1 MKRFNALFP
10 LWAILLSGVAF
21 YFNEFFSSLAYWIIP
36 LLTIVMFTMGLTL
49 KTSDFQRIIRDPRP
63 IVVGVLM
70 QFILMPL
77 LAVVLAKM
85 FGLSNQLTA
94 GLVLVGCCAGGTASN
109 VISYLARADL
119 ALSISMTVCSTLVGV
134 VVTPLLCG
142 LYLSTTVN
150 VDTMGMLFSIIQIVL
165 FPVLAGALLNHLFP
179 NLIRPLA
186 PALPSLSILI
196 ILGIIAIVVALNSD
210 GLLEVGALTL
220 VAVVLH
226 NLGGMCGGFYLSRLL
241 GFDIRQSHT
250 IAIEV
255 GMQNSGLGV
264 ALALDFFSPTAALPG
279 ALFSVWHNISGSLL
293 ASQWSR
299 KRESLDYLLRDE
311 DQAKSE
317 KHSK

>member
-1 MKRFNALFP
+1 MSRLTTLFP

-21 YFNEFFSSLAYWIIP
+21 FFSETFSSLASWIIP
-36 LLTIVMFTMGLTL
+36 LLAGVMFTMGLTL
-49 KTSDFQRIIRDPRP
+49 KAADFKRILQDPRP
-63 IVVGVLM
+63 ILVGVLL

-134 VVTPLLCG
+134 VATPLLTG
-142 LYLSTTVN
+142 FYLSTTIN
-150 VDTMGMLFSIIQIVL
+150 VDTIGMLVSIIQIVL
-165 FPVLAGALLNHLFP
+165 IPVLAGITLSHFFP
-179 NLIRPLA
+179 ELIRPLT
-186 PALPSLSILI
+186 PALPALSILI
-196 ILGIIAIVVALNSD
+196 ILTIIAIVVALNSYS
-210 GLLEVGALTL
+210 LLEVGALTL
-220 VAVVLH
+220 VVAVVLH
-226 NLGGMCGGFYLSRLL
+226 NLGGICGGFYLSRLM
-241 GFDIRQSHT
+241 GFDTRQSHT

-264 ALALDFFSPTAALPG
+264 ALALEFFSATAALPG

-299 KRESLDYLLRDE
+299 KRESLDYLLQDE
-311 DQAKSE
+311 RPRPDE
-317 KHSK
+317 

>member
-1 MKRFNALFP
+1 MSRLTNLFP

-21 YFNEFFSSLAYWIIP
+21 FFSEPFSSLASWIIP
-36 LLTIVMFTMGLTL
+36 LLSGVMFTMGLTL
-49 KTSDFQRIIRDPRP
+49 KAEDFKRILQNPRP
-63 IVVGVLM
+63 ILVGVLL

-134 VVTPLLCG
+134 VATPLLTG
-142 LYLSTTVN
+142 FYLSTTIN
-150 VDTMGMLFSIIQIVL
+150 VDTIGMLVSIIQIVL
-165 FPVLAGALLNHLFP
+165 IPVLAGITLSHFFRE
-179 NLIRPLA
+179 LIRPLT
-186 PALPSLSILI
+186 PALPALSILI
-196 ILGIIAIVVALNSD
+196 ILTIIAIVVALNSD
-210 GLLEVGALTL
+210 SLLEVGALTL

-241 GFDIRQSHT
+241 GFDTSQSHT

-264 ALALDFFSPTAALPG
+264 ALALEFFSATAALPG

-293 ASQWSR
+293 ASKWSR
-299 KRESLDYLLRDE
+299 KRESLDYLLQDE
-311 DQAKSE
+311 RLRPDE
-317 KHSK
+317 

>member
-1 MKRFNALFP
+1 MSRLTNLFP

-21 YFNEFFSSLAYWIIP
+21 FFSEPFSSLASWIIP
-36 LLTIVMFTMGLTL
+36 LLAGVMFTMGLTL
-49 KTSDFQRIIRDPRP
+49 KAADFKRILQDPRP
-63 IVVGVLM
+63 ILVGVLL

-94 GLVLVGCCAGGTASN
+94 GLVLVGCCAGGTAST

-134 VVTPLLCG
+134 VATPLLTG
-142 LYLSTTVN
+142 FYLSTTIN
-150 VDTMGMLFSIIQIVL
+150 VDTMGMLVSIIQIVL
-165 FPVLAGALLNHLFP
+165 IPVLAGITLSHFFP
-179 NLIRPLA
+179 ELIRPLTPTL
-186 PALPSLSILI
+186 PAMSVLI
-196 ILGIIAIVVALNSD
+196 ILTIIAIVVALNSD
-210 GLLEVGALTL
+210 SLLEVGALTL

-241 GFDIRQSHT
+241 GFDTRQSHT

-264 ALALDFFSPTAALPG
+264 ALALEFFSATAALPG

-299 KRESLDYLLRDE
+299 KRESLDYLLQDE
-311 DQAKSE
+311 LL
-317 KHSK
+317 KHDE

>member
-1 MKRFNALFP
+1 MSRLTTLFP
-10 LWAILLSGVAF
+10 LWAILLSGAAF
-21 YFNEFFSSLAYWIIP
+21 FFNEPFSSLASWIIP
-36 LLTIVMFTMGLTL
+36 LLAGVMFTMGLTL
-49 KTSDFQRIIRDPRP
+49 KAADFKRILEDPRP
-63 IVVGVLM
+63 IIVGVLL

-134 VVTPLLCG
+134 VATPLLTG
-142 LYLSTTVN
+142 FYLATTIN
-150 VDTMGMLFSIIQIVL
+150 VDTIGMLVSIIQIVL
-165 FPVLAGALLNHLFP
+165 IPVLAGITLSHFFP
-179 NLIRPLA
+179 ELIRPLT
-186 PALPSLSILI
+186 PALPALSILI
-196 ILGIIAIVVALNSD
+196 ILTIIAIVVALNSD
-210 GLLEVGALTL
+210 SLLEVGALTL

-226 NLGGMCGGFYLSRLL
+226 NLSGMCGGFYLSRLM
-241 GFDIRQSHT
+241 GFDTRQSHT

-264 ALALDFFSPTAALPG
+264 ALALEFFSATAALPG

-299 KRESLDYLLRDE
+299 KRESLDYLLQDE
-311 DQAKSE
+311 RLRPDE
-317 KHSK
+317 

>member
-1 MKRFNALFP
+1 MSRLTTLFP
-10 LWAILLSGVAF
+10 LWAILLSGAAF
-21 YFNEFFSSLAYWIIP
+21 FFNEPFSSLASWIIP
-36 LLTIVMFTMGLTL
+36 LLAGVMFTMGLTL
-49 KTSDFQRIIRDPRP
+49 RAADFKRILEDPRP
-63 IVVGVLM
+63 ILVGVLL

-134 VVTPLLCG
+134 VATPLLTG
-142 LYLSTTVN
+142 FYLATTVN
-150 VDTMGMLFSIIQIVL
+150 VDTIGMLVSIIQIVL
-165 FPVLAGALLNHLFP
+165 IPVLAGITLSHFFP
-179 NLIRPLA
+179 ELIRPLT
-186 PALPSLSILI
+186 PALPALSILI
-196 ILGIIAIVVALNSD
+196 ILTIIAIVVALNSD
-210 GLLEVGALTL
+210 SLLEVGALTL

-226 NLGGMCGGFYLSRLL
+226 NLSGMCGGFYLSRLM
-241 GFDIRQSHT
+241 GFDTRQSHT

-264 ALALDFFSPTAALPG
+264 ALALEFFSATAALPG

-299 KRESLDYLLRDE
+299 KRESLDYLLQDE
-311 DQAKSE
+311 RLRPDE
-317 KHSK
+317 

>member
-1 MKRFNALFP
+1 MSRLTTLFP

-21 YFNEFFSSLAYWIIP
+21 FFSETFSSLASWIIP
-36 LLTIVMFTMGLTL
+36 LLAGVMFTMGLTL
-49 KTSDFQRIIRDPRP
+49 KAADFKRILQDPRP
-63 IVVGVLM
+63 ILVGVLL

-134 VVTPLLCG
+134 VATPLLTG
-142 LYLSTTVN
+142 FYLSTTIN
-150 VDTMGMLFSIIQIVL
+150 VDTIGMLVSIIQIVL
-165 FPVLAGALLNHLFP
+165 IPVLAGITLSHFFP
-179 NLIRPLA
+179 ELIRPLT
-186 PALPSLSILI
+186 PALPALSILI
-196 ILGIIAIVVALNSD
+196 ILTIIAIVVALNSYS
-210 GLLEVGALTL
+210 LLEVGALTL
-220 VAVVLH
+220 VVAVVLH
-226 NLGGMCGGFYLSRLL
+226 NLGGICGGFYLSRLM
-241 GFDIRQSHT
+241 GFDTRQSHT

-264 ALALDFFSPTAALPG
+264 ALALEFFSATAALPG

-299 KRESLDYLLRDE
+299 KRESLDYLLQDE
-311 DQAKSE
+311 RLRPDE
-317 KHSK
+317 

>member
-1 MKRFNALFP
+1 MSRLTTLFP
-10 LWAILLSGVAF
+10 LWAILLSGAAF
-21 YFNEFFSSLAYWIIP
+21 FFNEPFSSLASWIIP
-36 LLTIVMFTMGLTL
+36 LLAGVMFTMGLTL
-49 KTSDFQRIIRDPRP
+49 RAADFKRILEDPRP
-63 IVVGVLM
+63 ILVGVLL

-134 VVTPLLCG
+134 VATPLLTG
-142 LYLSTTVN
+142 FYLATTIN
-150 VDTMGMLFSIIQIVL
+150 VDTIGMLVSIIQIVL
-165 FPVLAGALLNHLFP
+165 IPVLAGITLSHFFP
-179 NLIRPLA
+179 ELIRPLT
-186 PALPSLSILI
+186 PALPALSILI
-196 ILGIIAIVVALNSD
+196 ILTIIAIVVALNSD
-210 GLLEVGALTL
+210 SLLEVGALTL

-226 NLGGMCGGFYLSRLL
+226 NLGGMCGGFYLSRLM
-241 GFDIRQSHT
+241 GFDTRQSHT

-264 ALALDFFSPTAALPG
+264 ALALEFFSATAALPG

-299 KRESLDYLLRDE
+299 KRESLDYLLQDE
-311 DQAKSE
+311 RLRPDE
-317 KHSK
+317 

>member
-1 MKRFNALFP
+1 MSRLTTLLP

-21 YFNEFFSSLAYWIIP
+21 FFNEPFSSLASWIIP
-36 LLTIVMFTMGLTL
+36 LLAGVMFTMGLTL
-49 KTSDFQRIIRDPRP
+49 KAAHFKRILEDPRP
-63 IVVGVLM
+63 ILVGVLL

-134 VVTPLLCG
+134 VATPLLTG
-142 LYLSTTVN
+142 FYLSTTIN
-150 VDTMGMLFSIIQIVL
+150 VDTIGMLVSIIQIVL
-165 FPVLAGALLNHLFP
+165 IPVLAGITLSHFFP
-179 NLIRPLA
+179 ELIRPLT
-186 PALPSLSILI
+186 PALPALSILI
-196 ILGIIAIVVALNSD
+196 ILTIIAIVVALNSD
-210 GLLEVGALTL
+210 SLLKVGALTL

-226 NLGGMCGGFYLSRLL
+226 NLGGMCGGFYLSRLM
-241 GFDIRQSHT
+241 GFDTRQSHT

-264 ALALDFFSPTAALPG
+264 ALALEFFSATAALPG

-299 KRESLDYLLRDE
+299 KRESLDYLLQDE
-311 DQAKSE
+311 RLRPDE
-317 KHSK
+317 

>member
-1 MKRFNALFP
+1 MSRLTTLFP

-21 YFNEFFSSLAYWIIP
+21 FFSEPFSSLASWIIP
-36 LLTIVMFTMGLTL
+36 LLAGVMFTMGLTL
-49 KTSDFQRIIRDPRP
+49 KAADFKRILQDPRP
-63 IVVGVLM
+63 ILVGVLL

-134 VVTPLLCG
+134 VATPLLTG
-142 LYLSTTVN
+142 FYLSTTIN
-150 VDTMGMLFSIIQIVL
+150 VDTIGMLASIIQIVL
-165 FPVLAGALLNHLFP
+165 IPVLAGITLSHFFP
-179 NLIRPLA
+179 ELIRPLT
-186 PALPSLSILI
+186 PALPALSILI
-196 ILGIIAIVVALNSD
+196 ILTIIAIVVALNSD
-210 GLLEVGALTL
+210 SLLEVGALTL

-226 NLGGMCGGFYLSRLL
+226 NLGGMCGGFYLSRLM
-241 GFDIRQSHT
+241 GFDTRQSHT

-264 ALALDFFSPTAALPG
+264 ALALEFFSATAALPG

-299 KRESLDYLLRDE
+299 KRESLDYLLQDE
-311 DQAKSE
+311 RLRPDE
-317 KHSK
+317 

>member
-1 MKRFNALFP
+1 MSRLTTLFP

-21 YFNEFFSSLAYWIIP
+21 FFSEPFSSLASWIIP
-36 LLTIVMFTMGLTL
+36 LLAGVMFTMGLTL
-49 KTSDFQRIIRDPRP
+49 KAADFKRILQDPRP
-63 IVVGVLM
+63 ILVGVLL

-134 VVTPLLCG
+134 VATPLLTG
-142 LYLSTTVN
+142 FYLSTTINVN
-150 VDTMGMLFSIIQIVL
+150 TMGMLVSIIQIVL
-165 FPVLAGALLNHLFP
+165 IPVLAGITLSHFFP
-179 NLIRPLA
+179 ELIRPLTPTL
-186 PALPSLSILI
+186 PAMSVLI
-196 ILGIIAIVVALNSD
+196 ILTIIAIVVALNSD
-210 GLLEVGALTL
+210 SLLEVGALTL

-241 GFDIRQSHT
+241 GFDTRQSHT

-264 ALALDFFSPTAALPG
+264 ALALEFFSATAALPG

-299 KRESLDYLLRDE
+299 KRESLDYLLQDE
-311 DQAKSE
+311 LL
-317 KHSK
+317 KHDE

>member
-1 MKRFNALFP
+1 MSRLTNLFP

-21 YFNEFFSSLAYWIIP
+21 FFSEPFSSLASWIIP
-36 LLTIVMFTMGLTL
+36 LLAGVMFTMGLTL
-49 KTSDFQRIIRDPRP
+49 KAADFKRILQDPRP
-63 IVVGVLM
+63 ILVGVLL

-134 VVTPLLCG
+134 VATPLLTG
-142 LYLSTTVN
+142 FYLSTTIN
-150 VDTMGMLFSIIQIVL
+150 VDTMGMLVSIIQIVL
-165 FPVLAGALLNHLFP
+165 IPVLAGITLSHFFP
-179 NLIRPLA
+179 ELIRPLTPTL
-186 PALPSLSILI
+186 PALSVLI
-196 ILGIIAIVVALNSD
+196 ILTIIAIVVALNSD
-210 GLLEVGALTL
+210 SLLEVGALTL

-241 GFDIRQSHT
+241 GFDTRQSHT

-264 ALALDFFSPTAALPG
+264 ALALEFFSATAALPG

-299 KRESLDYLLRDE
+299 KRESLDYLLQDE
-311 DQAKSE
+311 LL
-317 KHSK
+317 KHDE

>member
-1 MKRFNALFP
+1 MTRFNTFFP
-10 LWAILLSGVAF
+10 LWAILLSGAAIF
-21 YFNEFFSSLAYWIIP
+21 FSEFFSSLASWIIP
-36 LLTIVMFTMGLTL
+36 LLAGVMFTMGLTL
-49 KTSDFQRIIRDPRP
+49 KAADFQRILRDPRP
-63 IVVGVLM
+63 ILVGVLL

-134 VVTPLLCG
+134 IATPLLTG
-142 LYLSTTVN
+142 FYLSTTVD
-150 VDTMGMLFSIIQIVL
+150 VDTTGMLVSIVQIVL
-165 FPVLAGALLNHLFP
+165 IPVLMGVMLNHLFP
-179 NLIRPLA
+179 AFIRPVT
-186 PALPSLSILI
+186 PQLPTLSILI
-196 ILGIIAIVVALNSD
+196 ILTIIAIVVALNSD
-210 GLLEVGALTL
+210 SLLEIGAPTL

-226 NLGGMCGGFYLSRLL
+226 NLGGMFGGFYLSRML
-241 GFDIRQSHT
+241 GFDTRQSHT
-250 IAIEV
+250 IAVEV

-264 ALALDFFSPTAALPG
+264 ALALEFFSATAALPG

-299 KRESLDYLLRDE
+299 KRESLDYLLQDELLKRDE
-311 DQAKSE
+311 
-317 KHSK
+317 

>member
-1 MKRFNALFP
+1 M
-10 LWAILLSGVAF
+10 AF
-21 YFNEFFSSLAYWIIP
+21 FFNEPFSSLASWIIP
-36 LLTIVMFTMGLTL
+36 LLAVVMFTMGLTL
-49 KTSDFQRIIRDPRP
+49 KAADFERILQDPRP
-63 IVVGVLM
+63 ILVGVLL

-134 VVTPLLCG
+134 FATPLLTG
-142 LYLSTTVN
+142 FYLSTTIN
-150 VDTMGMLFSIIQIVL
+150 VDTIGMLVSIIQIVL
-165 FPVLAGALLNHLFP
+165 IPVLAGITLSNFFP
-179 NLIRPLA
+179 ELIRPLT
-186 PALPSLSILI
+186 PALPALSILI
-196 ILGIIAIVVALNSD
+196 ILIIISIVVALNSD
-210 GLLEVGALTL
+210 SLLEVGALTL

-226 NLGGMCGGFYLSRLL
+226 NLGGMCGGFYLSRLM
-241 GFDIRQSHT
+241 GFDTCQSHT

-264 ALALDFFSPTAALPG
+264 ALALEFFSATAALPG

-299 KRESLDYLLRDE
+299 KRESLDYLLQDE
-311 DQAKSE
+311 RPRPNE
-317 KHSK
+317 

>member
-1 MKRFNALFP
+1 
-10 LWAILLSGVAF
+10 
-21 YFNEFFSSLAYWIIP
+21 
-36 LLTIVMFTMGLTL
+36 
-49 KTSDFQRIIRDPRP
+49 
-63 IVVGVLM
+63 
-70 QFILMPL
+70 MPL

-134 VVTPLLCG
+134 FATPLLTG
-142 LYLSTTVN
+142 FYLSTTIN
-150 VDTMGMLFSIIQIVL
+150 VDTIGMLVSIIQIVL
-165 FPVLAGALLNHLFP
+165 IPVLAGITLSNFFP
-179 NLIRPLA
+179 ELIRPLT
-186 PALPSLSILI
+186 PALPALSILI
-196 ILGIIAIVVALNSD
+196 ILIIISIVVALNSD
-210 GLLEVGALTL
+210 SLLEVGALTL

-226 NLGGMCGGFYLSRLL
+226 NLGGMCGGFYLSRLM
-241 GFDIRQSHT
+241 GFDTCQSHT

-264 ALALDFFSPTAALPG
+264 ALALEFFSATAALPG

-299 KRESLDYLLRDE
+299 KRESLDYLLQDE
-311 DQAKSE
+311 RLRPDE
-317 KHSK
+317 

>member
-1 MKRFNALFP
+1 MSRLTTLFP
-10 LWAILLSGVAF
+10 LWAILLSGAAF
-21 YFNEFFSSLAYWIIP
+21 FFNEPFSSLASWIIP
-36 LLTIVMFTMGLTL
+36 LLAGVMFTMGLTL
-49 KTSDFQRIIRDPRP
+49 RASDFKRILEDPRP
-63 IVVGVLM
+63 ILVGVLL

-134 VVTPLLCG
+134 VATPLLTG
-142 LYLSTTVN
+142 FYLATTIN
-150 VDTMGMLFSIIQIVL
+150 VDTIGMLVSIIQIVL
-165 FPVLAGALLNHLFP
+165 IPVLAGITLSHFFP
-179 NLIRPLA
+179 ELIRPLT
-186 PALPSLSILI
+186 PALPALSILI
-196 ILGIIAIVVALNSD
+196 ILTIIAIVVALNSD
-210 GLLEVGALTL
+210 SLLEVGALTL

-226 NLGGMCGGFYLSRLL
+226 NLGGMCGGFYLSRLM
-241 GFDIRQSHT
+241 GFDTRQSHT

-264 ALALDFFSPTAALPG
+264 ALALEFFSATAALPG

-299 KRESLDYLLRDE
+299 KRESLDYLLQDE
-311 DQAKSE
+311 RLRPDE
-317 KHSK
+317 

>member
-1 MKRFNALFP
+1 MSRFNTLFP

-21 YFNEFFSSLAYWIIP
+21 FFREPFSSLASWIIP
-36 LLTIVMFTMGLTL
+36 LLAGVMFTMGLTL
-49 KTSDFQRIIRDPRP
+49 KAMNFKRILQDPRP
-63 IVVGVLM
+63 ILVGVLL

-119 ALSISMTVCSTLVGV
+119 ALSISMTVCSTLAGV
-134 VVTPLLCG
+134 LATPLLTG
-142 LYLSTTVN
+142 FYLSTTIN
-150 VDTMGMLFSIIQIVL
+150 VDTMGMLVSIIQIVL
-165 FPVLAGALLNHLFP
+165 IPVLAGAMLNDLFP
-179 NLIRPLA
+179 ELIRPLT
-186 PALPSLSILI
+186 PALPTLSILI
-196 ILGIIAIVVALNSD
+196 ILTIIAIVVALNSD
-210 GLLEVGALTL
+210 SLLEVGALTF

-241 GFDIRQSHT
+241 GFDTRQSHT

-264 ALALDFFSPTAALPG
+264 ALALEFFSATAALPG

-299 KRESLDYLLRDE
+299 KRESLDYLLQDE
-311 DQAKSE
+311 PLRNDE
-317 KHSK
+317 

>member
-1 MKRFNALFP
+1 
-10 LWAILLSGVAF
+10 
-21 YFNEFFSSLAYWIIP
+21 
-36 LLTIVMFTMGLTL
+36 MFTMGLTL
-49 KTSDFQRIIRDPRP
+49 KAADFKRILEDPRP
-63 IVVGVLM
+63 ILVGVLL

-134 VVTPLLCG
+134 VATPLLTG
-142 LYLSTTVN
+142 FYLATTIN
-150 VDTMGMLFSIIQIVL
+150 VDTIGMLVSIIQIVL
-165 FPVLAGALLNHLFP
+165 IPVLAGITLSHFFP
-179 NLIRPLA
+179 ELIRPLT
-186 PALPSLSILI
+186 PALPALSILI
-196 ILGIIAIVVALNSD
+196 ILTIIAIVVALNSNS
-210 GLLEVGALTL
+210 LLEVGALTL

-226 NLGGMCGGFYLSRLL
+226 NLSGMCGGFYLSRLM
-241 GFDIRQSHT
+241 GFDTRQSHT

-264 ALALDFFSPTAALPG
+264 ALALEFFSATAALPG

-299 KRESLDYLLRDE
+299 KRESLDYLLQDE
-311 DQAKSE
+311 RLRPDE
-317 KHSK
+317 

>member
-1 MKRFNALFP
+1 MSRLTTLFP

-21 YFNEFFSSLAYWIIP
+21 FFSEPFSSLASWIIP
-36 LLTIVMFTMGLTL
+36 LLAGVMFTMGLTL
-49 KTSDFQRIIRDPRP
+49 KAADFKRILQDPRP
-63 IVVGVLM
+63 ILVGILL

-134 VVTPLLCG
+134 VATPLLTG
-142 LYLSTTVN
+142 FYLSTTIN
-150 VDTMGMLFSIIQIVL
+150 VDTIGMLASIIQIVL
-165 FPVLAGALLNHLFP
+165 IPVLAGITLSHFFP
-179 NLIRPLA
+179 ELIRPLT
-186 PALPSLSILI
+186 PALPALSILI
-196 ILGIIAIVVALNSD
+196 ILTIISIVVALNSD
-210 GLLEVGALTL
+210 SLLEVGALTL

-226 NLGGMCGGFYLSRLL
+226 NLGGMCGGFYLSRLM
-241 GFDIRQSHT
+241 GFDTRQSHT

-264 ALALDFFSPTAALPG
+264 ALALEFFSATAALPG

-299 KRESLDYLLRDE
+299 KRESLDYLLQDE
-311 DQAKSE
+311 RLRPDE
-317 KHSK
+317 